1 MKTPLIEEGAR
12 AARAAGAECVV
23 VLGLGFVGTAVAAN
37 LSRTRGKGGEPLFFV
52 IGLDLDAARA
62 ARLDEGRAPTY
73 ANAPSLEQVI
83 AAACRETQNLVGT
96 TDQAALRHGLNHF
109 VCHFRCQQ
117 WAVSATDEQRGA
129 GQTP

>member
-73 ANAPSLEQVI
+73 ANDPSLEQVI
-83 AAACRETQNLVGT
+83 AAACRERRSRNIAHTITANIAIAVT
-96 TDQAALRHGLNHF
+96 SSSACEALPARSCSLRANG
-109 VCHFRCQQ
+109 
-117 WAVSATDEQRGA
+117 
-129 GQTP
+129 